1 MNPWW
6 NRVHNTQ
13 IRLWELALSQGSFP
27 LRVAFHDKLSFV
39 LFTGSSTQCP
49 PSHKWAFLNGR
60 YCCKYNEE
68 KVNVTEGSRCDGGEI
83 SLTSSCCKEDAYTK
97 CTHANGGCVNSGK

>member
-1 MNPWW
+1 M
-6 NRVHNTQ
+6 
-13 IRLWELALSQGSFP
+13 
-27 LRVAFHDKLSFV
+27 AFHDKLSFV

-68 KVNVTEGSRCDGGEI
+68 KVNVTEGSRCDGGEM
-83 SLTSSCCKEDAYTK
+83 SLTSSCCKDDAYTK
-97 CTHANGGCVNSGK
+97 CTRANGGCVNSGNVIIYTFTLDFNNLGVLFYFYWNLIL